1 MPEGQDKVLEAFEA
15 LQKALEEEQE
25 RLNDPAVTEL
35 FRMLGNDRLRLVEW
49 LLSEVQ
55 KIGCNLA

>member
-1 MPEGQDKVLEAFEA
+1 LEAFEA

-49 LLSEVQ
+49 LLRRGPE
-55 KIGCNLA
+55 IGCSLA